1 MDKNMAAV
9 VREIIQ
15 DLRQEFE
22 RQEANESLPALREA
36 IRRAGLQ
43 LDASTRLTFVPGM
56 RVTFKPERLL
66 VALTGKV
73 MKVNVKS
80 VSVRVSEPSTHA
92 GQTWRVSP
100 SLLSHAAPQEI
111 TPMPMEPSRASDIA
125 REACAEER
133 FGADECEAR
142 HLVEKDGT
150 HLIFV
155 ETPAH
160 GYFISVSDDG
170 IARFVGEEDC
180 GIPDARVRKF
190 FGVGQYAEEQ
200 MNWIS

>member
-1 MDKNMAAV
+1 MDKNVAV
-9 VREIIQ
+9 VVRGVIQ

-22 RQEANESLPALREA
+22 RQDAQESPAALREA

-43 LDASTRLTFVPGM
+43 LDASTRLSFVPGM

-66 VALTGKV
+66 FALTGEV
-73 MKVNVKS
+73 VKVNVKS
-80 VSVRVSEPSTHA
+80 VSVRVTEPSNHA

-100 SLLSHAAPQEI
+100 SLLSLAAPREI
-111 TPMPMEPSRASDIA
+111 TPMDPSHASDIA
-125 REACAEER
+125 RAACAEER

-142 HLVEKDGT
+142 HLIEKDGM

-160 GYFISVSDDG
+160 GYFVSVSADG

-180 GIPDARVRKF
+180 GIPDARVRNF